1 MGRAGEVQDVSHAI
15 WGIIYDLPEQG
26 RDDYLAWFHDVHMGE
41 KLARPG
47 YVWAAHY
54 EVVDAKGNHITSL
67 GTTHEGDR
75 GHGYIALFGGADTQ
89 VFLDPSPA
97 QIKPRQTPLT
107 REMMG
112 KRIGQRSFIAAV
124 EWSAQGDQQGDEN
137 EQAPAHPV
145 IHLDCCDAPGGDE
158 ALGAWCVQVLKPAIH
173 QQPAFRRISKLL
185 AATGP
190 MKHVILAEFDSVAQ
204 TPNASPPVT
213 VTHLSG
219 SPFAARR
226 IAPPLSQTE

>member
-1 MGRAGEVQDVSHAI
+1 MQDVSHAI

-54 EVVDAKGNHITSL
+54 EVVDTQGIHISSL

-107 REMMG
+107 REMME
-112 KRIGQRSFIAAV
+112 KRIGQRSFIAAE
-124 EWSAQGDQQGDEN
+124 EWSAQGDQN
-137 EQAPAHPV
+137 EHRRGHPL

-173 QQPAFRRISKLL
+173 QQLTFRRISKFL

-190 MKHVILAEFDSVAQ
+190 MKHVILAEFDGAAQ
-204 TPNASPPVT
+204 TANATPPVT

-219 SPFAARR
+219 SPFTARR
-226 IAPPLSQTE
+226 IAPPLSETE

>member
-1 MGRAGEVQDVSHAI
+1 MSHAI
-15 WGIIYDLPEQG
+15 WGIIYDLPEGG
-26 RDDYLAWFHDVHMGE
+26 RDDYLAWFHEVHMAE

-54 EVVDAKGNHITSL
+54 EVIDPQGNHVSSL
-67 GTTHEGDR
+67 AADDVAHNTR
-75 GHGYIALFGGADTQ
+75 GYVALFGGADTQ

-97 QIKPRQTPLT
+97 QIKPHQTPLT

-112 KRIGQRSFIAAV
+112 KRIGQRSFIAAE
-124 EWSAQGDQQGDEN
+124 EWSAQGDGNDDRRG
-137 EQAPAHPV
+137 HPV

-158 ALGAWCVQVLKPAIH
+158 AFGAWCVQVLKPATRQH
-173 QQPAFRRISKLL
+173 PAFRRISKLL
-185 AATGP
+185 VATGP
-190 MKHVILAEFDSVAQ
+190 VKHVILAEFSGAAE
-204 TPNASPPVT
+204 TTKATAPVT

-226 IAPPLSQTE
+226 IAPPLADSEHLI